1 MARPIPLLFA
11 LFALGVATPLARA
24 HAVGMACRVEGTRI
38 VVEAFYDDDSPAVRA
53 KVRVL
58 DGSQEVGTG
67 LTDEKGVW
75 SFARPAP
82 GHYSVQ
88 LDAGAGHRA
97 TQTIEVPPSA
107 ESPATPLAIGAGA
120 SRQEFTRFPWDR
132 LLLGLLAIFALAGA
146 FLLVAALRKGIANG
160 GHCTPRGEK

>member
-1 MARPIPLLFA
+1 MPRPIPLLLA
-11 LFALGVATPLARA
+11 LFALSAAPLPARA
-24 HAVGMACRVEGTRI
+24 HAVGMACRIEGPHI

-58 DGSQEVGTG
+58 DGSQEVGNG

-97 TQTIEVPPSA
+97 TQTIKVPPVA
-107 ESPATPLAIGAGA
+107 ESPATPHALGNGA

-146 FLLVAALRKGIANG
+146 FLLVAAFRKGIANS
-160 GHCTPRGEK
+160 RG